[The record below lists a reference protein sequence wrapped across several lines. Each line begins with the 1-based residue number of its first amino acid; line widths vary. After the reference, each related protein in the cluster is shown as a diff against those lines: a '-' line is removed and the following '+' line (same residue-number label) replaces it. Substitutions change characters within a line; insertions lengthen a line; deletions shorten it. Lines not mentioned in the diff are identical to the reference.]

1 VTAFDVILAQLGGH
15 AIEHRILEHAPAG
28 TVEEAVA
35 AGFDVS
41 TMLKTVVFR
50 AKAEPLRYFLCA
62 LKAQDAVD
70 YKKLASAT
78 HIKRDELVRPL
89 PEEVQS
95 MLGFEAGAVGPFAVT
110 ETTQVFFDQTA
121 VQSLDWVHCGCGRRD
136 RTLEARVA
144 DLIQLSAGKVVP
156 LAR

>member
-1 VTAFDVILAQLGGH
+1 VTAFDIILAQLGDH
-15 AIEHRILEHAPAG
+15 AIEHRVLAHAPAG

-35 AGFDVS
+35 AGFDIN

-50 AKAEPLRYFLCA
+50 AKGDPRGYFLCA
-62 LKAQDAVD
+62 VRATDGVD
-70 YKKLASAT
+70 YKKLAAAT
-78 HIKRDELVRPL
+78 GVKRDELVRPA

-121 VQSLDWVHCGCGRRD
+121 VQTLDWVHCGCGRRD

-144 DLIQLSAGKVVP
+144 DLIRLAAGSVVP
-156 LAR
+156 LAK